1 MEKAKLSLKIKYD
14 VDLSFYEFQK
24 DKVLEDFNRR
34 KREIERQLEQEITNF
49 FDARDTNWLT
59 VTNIECSVNSNFT
72 IKENE

>member
-34 KREIERQLEQEITNF
+34 KREIEQELEQEITNF
-49 FDARDTNWLT
+49 FEARDTNWLT
-59 VTNIECSVNSNFT
+59 VSNIKCSVNSNFT